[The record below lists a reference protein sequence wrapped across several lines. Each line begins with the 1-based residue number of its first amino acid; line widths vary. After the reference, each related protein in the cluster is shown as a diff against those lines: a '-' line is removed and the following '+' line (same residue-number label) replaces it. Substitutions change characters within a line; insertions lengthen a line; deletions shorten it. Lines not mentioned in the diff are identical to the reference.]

1 MPASSSAHGP
11 PAPHLSGSVRVPA
24 DVRIVKLLSGLLGVV
39 VLLAAAAPA
48 AAGAYEPCPNDGKSY
63 SWSGESV
70 AEPVSI
76 PSLTQ
81 PDGITAYDGA
91 MWRPADSVA
100 YPGKRPVVLLQHGL
114 GGNKC
119 RLAWVARY
127 VAGHGYVAVTWT
139 APTGAGNGQSFVHA
153 FDAMNSALAWMR
165 TPANPQLAI
174 SDTDRITVGGGS
186 LGSIVTS
193 YVQGLG
199 DPGIKAALAFDNLRR
214 WISGDP
220 GAAAGE
226 CEGAPTV
233 EVTPTVPALGFAK
246 DEPCNALPDVTDPD
260 IKIKGGFDWW
270 RANGVPSMVLSM
282 AGYSHGD
289 LTAGNG
295 GEQKNLQVIHYVDA
309 WLRLWI
315 EGDQSAVADL
325 LSPTVAG
332 RPTTD
337 FLSTNYLSGAYLPG
351 TVDTTDFAT
360 WLRRDV
366 TPPSAERRAGPSKRI
381 ERDLVRR
388 KGIKFRFGSDDPA
401 ARFECRFDKQD
412 WRSCKSPKIVK
423 RAKVGRHT
431 FRMRAIDPSGN
442 SSPIKRWKFKVV
454 R

>member
-1 MPASSSAHGP
+1 MG
-11 PAPHLSGSVRVPA
+11 
-24 DVRIVKLLSGLLGVV
+24 IVKLLSGLLGVI

-337 FLSTNYLSGAYLPG
+337 FLSTNYLSGALPG
-351 TVDTTDFAT
+351 TVDATDFAT

-366 TPPSAERRAGPSKRI
+366 TRPARAPRRPVEADRARPGPAQGDQVPVRLRRSRGEVRVPLRQAGLALVQVAEDRQAREGRQAHLPDEGDRPFGQQQPDQEVEVQGRALR
-381 ERDLVRR
+381 VRLSR
-388 KGIKFRFGSDDPA
+388 ALRLIRPAGSP
-401 ARFECRFDKQD
+401 
-412 WRSCKSPKIVK
+412 V
-423 RAKVGRHT
+423 
-431 FRMRAIDPSGN
+431 
-442 SSPIKRWKFKVV
+442 
-454 R
+454 